1 MFAISILHPAGF
13 NHNPALYCFRPTL
26 PPAKQAN
33 RNLILKAISEA
44 QDSITKTT
52 AFPSSTH
59 IYPHVTIR
67 ITAFVIATLSHL
79 WFSHSAA
86 EADGSRCTSYPFGQQ
101 RRDECSHPAG
111 AGAPP
116 RPGPKGS
123 GLPFNR
129 ATSFWS
135 TWCVNVHV
143 WTKISGKVGVL
154 GWGDCNSVVEKLT
167 FCLFFVFFF
176 NMPVKRPVIQ
186 I

>member
-1 MFAISILHPAGF
+1 MFGISILHPAVF
-13 NHNPALYCFRPTL
+13 HHNPVLYCFRPTL

-67 ITAFVIATLSHL
+67 ITAFAIAIRSHL
-79 WFSHSAA
+79 WFSCSAA

-116 RPGPKGS
+116 RPGPQGS

-135 TWCVNVHV
+135 IWCVNVHV
-143 WTKISGKVGVL
+143 RTKKSGKVGIL
-154 GWGDCNSVVEKLT
+154 G
-167 FCLFFVFFF
+167 
-176 NMPVKRPVIQ
+176 
-186 I
+186 